1 MKILSEMTTRKW
13 MWNES
18 QRWGECEYEY
28 ASHEKGVKWCCTLW
42 HISSFR
48 SFILLLTSRR
58 MESITEELESVFTER
73 TRTDGKVQWGV
84 CCFRFFVSPCL
95 FARLFA
101 FLSFPAVLGLT
112 LVVIVVIVGLISLSG
127 LHFHYSLI
135 SVSAHSTIVWKEFV
149 VRMMWVSSVFLL
161 SFPRPPPL
169 TPLRRDRSA
178 SLVVIMSPFFA
189 RRRRRAARPWF
200 WLRCLL
206 AGRWMMLVDEQ
217 HFFTAAI
224 TSPLKKQNNIAT
236 HSPCHWGSRKWSD
249 VV

>member
-1 MKILSEMTTRKW
+1 
-13 MWNES
+13 
-18 QRWGECEYEY
+18 
-28 ASHEKGVKWCCTLW
+28 
-42 HISSFR
+42 
-48 SFILLLTSRR
+48 
-58 MESITEELESVFTER
+58 
-73 TRTDGKVQWGV
+73 
-84 CCFRFFVSPCL
+84 
-95 FARLFA
+95 
-101 FLSFPAVLGLT
+101 
-112 LVVIVVIVGLISLSG
+112 
-127 LHFHYSLI
+127 
-135 SVSAHSTIVWKEFV
+135 
-149 VRMMWVSSVFLL
+149 MWVSSVFLL

-236 HSPCHWGSRKWSD
+236 HSPCHFPVEGHASGVMWFNDGILFYQGNKNDWDNKRERWWKTDLVRTLVLRDKDIWELLKKD
-249 VV
+249 VIIVIFATHHPVRNRTKVFDDISGKMRQQEHD